1 MKILWV
7 TNLMAPYRNKFFEIL
22 GEENEV
28 TVYLEH
34 KNVTYRNESWI
45 SNTSNNFKLVYFR
58 GIHIKN
64 YFIPFN
70 LDKILN
76 EHYDHIVISN
86 YSTLTGM
93 LMIKKLKDKKK
104 KFIIEVDGGFISKEN
119 KLKKKLKTSLLGS
132 ATTWLSSGEKTDEY
146 LTYYG
151 AKKEEILHY
160 PFTSLEYKDILL
172 ELPIIEEKNQLKKK
186 LNIIIGLKVVLFVGS
201 FVKGKGVESLLNCW
215 KNFDEDHILL
225 LIGEGE
231 EYNNYLNII
240 KQNGYKNVRIIP
252 FLNKNDLFDYYRLS
266 DLFVFPTHSDVWG
279 LVINEAMASGLP
291 VITTNNCLSG
301 LELIK
306 DNGFL
311 YEQEDEMDL
320 IKKMKMILNDDLLRK
335 EAGGKSLEII
345 KNYSIENMAAV
356 HNNIFKQGN
365 VTYEN

>member
-7 TNLMAPYRNKFFEIL
+7 TNLMSPYRNKFFEIL
-22 GEENEV
+22 GEENEL

-34 KNVTYRNESWI
+34 KNVTYRNDSWI
-45 SNTSNNFKLVYFR
+45 SNTSINFKLKYFR

-64 YFIPFN
+64 YFIPLG

-93 LMIKKLKDKKK
+93 LMIEKLKDKKRD
-104 KFIIEVDGGFISKEN
+104 FIIEVDGGFISKEN
-119 KLKKKLKTSLLGS
+119 KFKKRLKTSLLGS

-151 AKKEEILHY
+151 AKEEKISHY
-160 PFTSLEYKDILL
+160 PFTSLEHKDILL
-172 ELPIIEEKNQLKKK
+172 ELPTIEEKNQLKKK
-186 LNIIIGLKVVLFVGS
+186 LDIILGLKVVLFVGS
-201 FVKGKGVESLLNCW
+201 FVKGKGVDSLLKCW
-215 KNFDEDHILL
+215 KIFDENHILL

-231 EYNNYLNII
+231 EYNKYLNTI

-252 FLNKNDLFDYYRLS
+252 FLNKNDLFEYYRLS

-291 VITTNNCLSG
+291 VITTKNCLSG
-301 LELIK
+301 FELIK
-306 DNGFL
+306 SNGFL
-311 YEQEDEMDL
+311 YEQENEVDL
-320 IKKMKMILNDDLLRK
+320 IKKMKIILNDDLLRK
-335 EAGGKSLEII
+335 EAGEKSLKII
-345 KNYSIENMAAV
+345 QNYSIENMAAV
-356 HNNIFKQGN
+356 HNNIFKQGKID
-365 VTYEN
+365 V